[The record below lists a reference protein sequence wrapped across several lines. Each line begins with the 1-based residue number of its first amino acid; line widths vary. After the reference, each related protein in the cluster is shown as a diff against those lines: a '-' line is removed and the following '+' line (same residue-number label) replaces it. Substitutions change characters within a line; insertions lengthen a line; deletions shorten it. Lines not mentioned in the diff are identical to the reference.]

1 VQRGRDRT
9 ISQVHPVTACIACM
23 RSHTHTLQTIE
34 TTGQLPTPRAYDE
47 SLFEKKN
54 SESGTHKRK
63 LEEEREVKSFED
75 GTQVDCSELQRGS
88 CRCRLSMHWH
98 LPRHTQAPHAASS
111 CVSPGPDLLI
121 TDSHGSSVTVGL
133 ACSFAVASAFCPAVP
148 LSHES
153 APMHR
158 ACPSRSICASFSP
171 AMSLRSQCDQDRRKF
186 VLSFGALAAS
196 QVLPLSP
203 LAAKAEDEVSSDEQV
218 PLIP

>member
-1 VQRGRDRT
+1 MHRMHAIT
-9 ISQVHPVTACIACM
+9 HTHP
-23 RSHTHTLQTIE
+23 HTHTHCKQSKR
-34 TTGQLPTPRAYDE
+34 QVSSPRRPHVNDE
-47 SLFEKKN
+47 SSFEKKN